1 MKLSILGAVGALA
14 VSGCASIFNGQTQPI
29 TISSAPD
36 GATITVTN
44 RSGDKIH
51 AGTTPVTLTLKR
63 GAGYFKS
70 ESYTVSFSK
79 PGFTDK
85 EMVITSSISGWYFGN
100 ILFGGVIGMV
110 GVDPATGG
118 MYVFPDS
125 VNSTLESEAVKSGQA
140 TSTLKIVSTD
150 SLTPEQLKA
159 GKLLMAVR

>member
-1 MKLSILGAVGALA
+1 MKLSILCSASAL
-14 VSGCASIFNGQTQPI
+14 VLSGCASIFNGQTQPI

-36 GATITVTN
+36 GATVTVTN
-44 RSGDKIH
+44 RNGDKVH

-85 EMVITSSISGWYFGN
+85 EVVITSSISGWYFGN

-118 MYVFPDS
+118 MYVFPDTVS
-125 VNSTLESEAVKSGQA
+125 PKLEAEAAKTGQA
-140 TSTLKIVSTD
+140 ATTLKIVSTE
-150 SLTPEQLKA
+150 SLTPEQLKN
-159 GKLLMAVR
+159 GKLLMALR